1 MLCVKTLGV
10 LAKPLDMDAEFV
22 AVHGVRLQIDGLLVS
37 QPIVLFCKE
46 PMLIRDGGPCLT
58 QFRAHRRILAARG
71 GTFAIEGRRSWNCR
85 RSSRRLNA
93 DLEVHQYRTVN
104 GVELSLCHQLEEW
117 T

>member
-37 QPIVLFCKE
+37 QPIVLFRKE

-71 GTFAIEGRRSWNCR
+71 AHSRSRGGVPGTAAGRR
-85 RSSRRLNA
+85 
-93 DLEVHQYRTVN
+93 DD
-104 GVELSLCHQLEEW
+104 
-117 T
+117 